1 MDVPKICLNMI
12 VKNESAIII
21 RLLESVTPLIDS
33 YCICDT
39 GSTDNTIT
47 LIQEYC
53 ESKNIPGKI
62 IEESFRDFGYNRSY
76 ALMGC
81 TDMQNADYIL
91 LMDADMKLEIKT
103 TNIEQFKR
111 MLINDAYYVVQGCP
125 DFFNENIRIIRND
138 PSYHY
143 WGVTHEYIELPDT
156 AVIENISKD
165 VLFITDVGD
174 GGSKENKFKR
184 DIELLIKGLEMNP
197 NNPRYLFYLANSY
210 RDSNET
216 EKAIEIYTKRIQVGG
231 WLQETW
237 HSYYSIGNCYMKL
250 NQPEQAIFYW
260 LEAYQIMPTRIENLY
275 KIVNYYRRTNHYAL
289 ALIFYEVA
297 DKVRLN
303 NPPLNH
309 LFLENDIYE
318 HKLDYEIFI
327 LGYYTNMNKHA
338 MINMCM
344 SLLNKRNV
352 NTAIYNNIMLNYKHY
367 CPMLTKHDISYDD
380 LNEVNRG
387 LLDELNNIGNE
398 LMKHHQD
405 MHSSTPSIYMKDPT
419 EIYVCKRYV
428 NYTINEQGKY
438 INQENIITINIFAI
452 LKMKEN
458 GWYKATEYIM
468 DYNKEH
474 DNMYIG
480 MEDVKIFVNNN
491 IVEYTANRVTPDMIQ
506 SVEHG
511 IYDSINNKA
520 IESKILRYSKRA
532 LTEKNWTMFDTSN
545 DERRF
550 VYNWNPLTICRKEND
565 EIHVVHE
572 IQTPRLF
579 KQIRGSSH
587 GVHIG
592 DHIWFLCHVVNYE
605 ARRHYYHIFVVIH
618 AETYELIKYSQLF
631 TFEREMVE
639 YSLGFAYQKKD
650 DQFLIGYSTNDNTTK
665 YLVIGKDIIDEM
677 MVSHSQ

>member
-1 MDVPKICLNMI
+1 M
-12 VKNESAIII
+12 A
-21 RLLESVTPLIDS
+21 
-33 YCICDT
+33 
-39 GSTDNTIT
+39 
-47 LIQEYC
+47 
-53 ESKNIPGKI
+53 
-62 IEESFRDFGYNRSY
+62 
-76 ALMGC
+76 
-81 TDMQNADYIL
+81 
-91 LMDADMKLEIKT
+91 
-103 TNIEQFKR
+103 
-111 MLINDAYYVVQGCP
+111 
-125 DFFNENIRIIRND
+125 
-138 PSYHY
+138 
-143 WGVTHEYIELPDT
+143 EL
-156 AVIENISKD
+156 K
-165 VLFITDVGD
+165 
-174 GGSKENKFKR
+174 
-184 DIELLIKGLEMNP
+184 
-197 NNPRYLFYLANSY
+197 
-210 RDSNET
+210 
-216 EKAIEIYTKRIQVGG
+216 
-231 WLQETW
+231 
-237 HSYYSIGNCYMKL
+237 
-250 NQPEQAIFYW
+250 
-260 LEAYQIMPTRIENLY
+260 
-275 KIVNYYRRTNHYAL
+275 
-289 ALIFYEVA
+289 
-297 DKVRLN
+297 
-303 NPPLNH
+303 
-309 LFLENDIYE
+309 
-318 HKLDYEIFI
+318 
-327 LGYYTNMNKHA
+327 
-338 MINMCM
+338 
-344 SLLNKRNV
+344 
-352 NTAIYNNIMLNYKHY
+352 
-367 CPMLTKHDISYDD
+367 
-380 LNEVNRG
+380 
-387 LLDELNNIGNE
+387 NIGNE

-405 MHSSTPSIYMKDPT
+405 MHSSTPSIFMKDST

-438 INQENIITINIFAI
+438 INQENIITINVFAI

-511 IYDSINNKA
+511 IYDSINNKV

-550 VYNWNPLTICRKEND
+550 MYNWNPLTICRKEND

-592 DHIWFLCHVVNYE
+592 GHIWFLCHVVNYE